1 MSGDRLPRMIQK
13 YCNSI
18 TAYTFDSRKI
28 KWNSAVSDWD
38 RRGDHTSTRIK
49 VGIDLEEL
57 QLLGGVPLI
66 HTPKEATTNTTV
78 EEPYSSM
85 ADFSL
90 AEGDEVDALEKKIN
104 KTYDTIKRIIQEND
118 TLDTEVELLEAE
130 NQTLRQ
136 EIAAVPMGNNPT
148 RKGVDQLCS
157 LEKTLKKK
165 LRELDRQCKLLKRRR
180 NEIEQT
186 KRKMRTEDGQDDAK
200 SYSTQTS
207 KSIVTLGDDSDS
219 SEDAD
224 IQVFTTGKGDESDSD
239 SSLKI
244 SSAEEEEG
252 EIIEEVIEEEEEEEA
267 SLGSFA
273 AAEEEE
279 LSECQSNL
287 GDSLK
292 DLPYE
297 PSISLL

>member
-1 MSGDRLPRMIQK
+1 MATCLPLVCALTVSQLLR
-13 YCNSI
+13 
-18 TAYTFDSRKI
+18 SRKI

-38 RRGDHTSTRIK
+38 RRGDHTTTRIK

-66 HTPKEATTNTTV
+66 HIPNETTTTTNTTV
-78 EEPYSSM
+78 EEPYSSV

-90 AEGDEVDALEKKIN
+90 AEGDEVDVLEKKIN
-104 KTYDTIKRIIQEND
+104 KTYDTIKRIVQEND
-118 TLDTEVELLEAE
+118 TLDTEVQLLEKE
-130 NQTLRQ
+130 NQKLRQ
-136 EIAAVPMGNNPT
+136 DIAAVPVGKNPT

-157 LEKTLKKK
+157 LEKKLKKK

-219 SEDAD
+219 SEDPD
-224 IQVFTTGKGDESDSD
+224 IQVFTTGKDVGSDSD
-239 SSLKI
+239 SSLEI

-252 EIIEEVIEEEEEEEA
+252 EIIEEVIEEVEEEEA

-273 AAEEEE
+273 VAEEEE
-279 LSECQSNL
+279 LSESKSNL

-297 PSISLL
+297 PSIALM

>member
-1 MSGDRLPRMIQK
+1 M
-13 YCNSI
+13 
-18 TAYTFDSRKI
+18 
-28 KWNSAVSDWD
+28 
-38 RRGDHTSTRIK
+38 
-49 VGIDLEEL
+49 
-57 QLLGGVPLI
+57 
-66 HTPKEATTNTTV
+66 HTPKETTTTNTAV
-78 EEPYSSM
+78 EEPYSSV

-104 KTYDTIKRIIQEND
+104 KTYDTIKRIVQEND
-118 TLDTEVELLEAE
+118 TLDTEVQLLETE
-130 NQTLRQ
+130 NQKLR
-136 EIAAVPMGNNPT
+136 EDIAAVPMGKNPT

-157 LEKTLKKK
+157 LEKKLKKK

-239 SSLKI
+239 SSLEI

-252 EIIEEVIEEEEEEEA
+252 EIIEEVIEEVEEEEA

-273 AAEEEE
+273 AAAAEEEEE
-279 LSECQSNL
+279 LSECKSNL

-297 PSISLL
+297 PSISLM